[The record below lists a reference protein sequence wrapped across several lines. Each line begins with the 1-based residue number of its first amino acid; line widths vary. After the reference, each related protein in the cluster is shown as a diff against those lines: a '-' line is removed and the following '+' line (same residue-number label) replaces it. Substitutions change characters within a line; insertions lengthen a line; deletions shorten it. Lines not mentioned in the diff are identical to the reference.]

1 MGERW
6 GLEVCGLTELDQD
19 YCGRGEG
26 VCNGG
31 FGAVE
36 ARVEVGGVPEA
47 HPDMGAHG
55 GERRHREAGLPGRPA
70 LARRVPGL
78 RELRPPRAR
87 RAAAMARLRGARDPG
102 DGQPGPCVR
111 VRHPLELLR
120 VHHLAGVRPLR
131 APGHGTACKSCLLC
145 ALALMM

>member
-1 MGERW
+1 MSSKCWIGFLELLDWVFLGERW
-6 GLEVCGLTELDQD
+6 GFGGVWVDRIGSRLL
-19 YCGRGEG
+19 REG
-26 VCNGG
+26 GGGCNGG

-102 DGQPGPCVR
+102 DG
-111 VRHPLELLR
+111 
-120 VHHLAGVRPLR
+120 
-131 APGHGTACKSCLLC
+131 
-145 ALALMM
+145 